1 MVRRAKRITWASWG
15 LTLTLLV
22 GGLVLTVMNRS
33 TVDLGTASLY
43 TIFWLAAVAYSA
55 VGGLIARR
63 QPANPIGWL
72 FCVMALALA
81 ALPFAQEYAI
91 RGRYFS
97 PGSLPA
103 ADWFGFATNWLF
115 LVVLGPIAPVFLLFP
130 NGRVLS
136 PRWRIVVWAAVISW
150 LFLVGEFFAPDVAT
164 GTGGGH
170 LVKYGGAVPNPLGVE
185 ALRGGPG
192 AVGALFAV
200 TLAVSSIGSVVS
212 LIMRLRR
219 AQGVERQQVRW
230 LAYTGAAAVALLP
243 VLPIGVALNEN
254 PILGNLFWFG
264 ITLVLALGIPIA
276 SGIAILKYR
285 LYDLDVVVKKTV
297 VFGALAAFA
306 TIVYLAVVVGIGAA
320 IGNRSN
326 SALTLAAAAIVAM
339 SFQPLR
345 VRARRFADRLVYG
358 ERATPYE
365 VLSEFSD
372 RMSAGYSTDDVLS
385 RMVQIL
391 AQGTGADHAAVW
403 LRVGSQVRP
412 AATWPPEDEEDPA
425 LTPVAVDEIDRM
437 PGAGRSFPVRHQ
449 GELLGALAVTMPPA
463 EPLTPSQERLIADLA
478 SQAGLVLRNVRLIEE
493 LRASRQRLVAAQD
506 EERRRLERNLH
517 DGAQQQFVALGVQLS
532 LAQRLAAKDA
542 PQVAEMLEGL
552 KAQAAEALDDLRD
565 LARGIYPPL
574 LADRGLAEALKAQ
587 GRKSAVPVE
596 VMADGVGRF
605 PQEIEAA
612 VYFSC
617 LEALQNV
624 AKYAGASTAVVR
636 LADTGGELTFEVED
650 DGAGFDASSTG
661 YGTGLQGMAD
671 RLDALGGR
679 LDVRTAEGRGTTI
692 IGVMPVAATSAV
704 GSDEP
709 SRPAPVV

>member
-1 MVRRAKRITWASWG
+1 MRAMRRAKAITWASWG
-15 LTLTLLV
+15 LTLALLV
-22 GGLVLTVMNRS
+22 CGLVLIVMNRS
-33 TVDLGTASLY
+33 TVDFGTASLY
-43 TIFWLAAVAYSA
+43 TVFWLSAVSFSA

-63 QPANPIGWL
+63 HPSNPIGWL
-72 FCVMALALA
+72 FCLMALALA
-81 ALPFAQEYAI
+81 ALPSFQEYAI

-103 ADWFGFATNWLF
+103 SDWFGFANNWLF
-115 LVVLGPIAPVFLLFP
+115 LVVLGAIPLVFLLFP
-130 NGRVLS
+130 NGRALS

-150 LFLVGEFFAPDVAT
+150 VFTLGEFFAPDVAT
-164 GTGGGH
+164 GTGGDR
-170 LVKYGGAVPNPLGVE
+170 LVKYGGAVSNPLGIQ
-185 ALRGGPG
+185 ALKPNGIVGG
-192 AVGALFAV
+192 LFGLV
-200 TLAVSSIGSVVS
+200 LGLASIAAIVS
-212 LIMRLRR
+212 LVVRLRR
-219 AQGVERQQVRW
+219 AEGVERQQVRW
-230 LAYTGAAAVALLP
+230 LAYTGAAAVMLLP
-243 VLPIGVALNEN
+243 VLPFAVSLNGN
-254 PILGNLFWFG
+254 KILSNLFWYG
-264 ITLVLALGIPIA
+264 MTLVLALGIPIA

-306 TIVYLAVVVGIGAA
+306 TLVYLAVVVGIGAA

-326 SALTLAAAAIVAM
+326 SGLTLAAAAIVAI

-345 VRARRFADRLVYG
+345 ARARRFADRLVYG
-358 ERATPYE
+358 HRATPYE

-372 RMSAGYSTDDVLS
+372 RMSAGYSTDDVLP

-391 AQGTGADHAAVW
+391 AQGTGAERAAVW

-412 AATWPPEDEEDPA
+412 AATWPVENGEPILA
-425 LTPVAVDEIDRM
+425 PVVLDDMDRL

-449 GELLGALAVTMPPA
+449 GELLGALAVSMPPN
-463 EPLTPSQERLIADLA
+463 EPLTPSQERLIGDLA

-506 EERRRLERNLH
+506 AERRRLERNLH
-517 DGAQQQFVALGVQLS
+517 DGAQQQFVAIGVQLG

-542 PQVAEMLEGL
+542 PQVAEMLERL
-552 KAQAAEALDDLRD
+552 KTQAAEALDDLRD

-574 LADRGLAEALKAQ
+574 LADQGLAAALKSQA
-587 GRKSAVPVE
+587 RKSAVPVD
-596 VMADGVGRF
+596 VVADGVGRF

-624 AKYAGASTAVVR
+624 AKYAGASSAVVR
-636 LADTGGELTFEVED
+636 LVYAHGELTFEVED
-650 DGAGFDASSTG
+650 DGVGFDSSSTG

-679 LDVRTAEGRGTTI
+679 LDVRSARGSGTTI
-692 IGVMPVAATSAV
+692 TCVVPVEATSA
-704 GSDEP
+704 
-709 SRPAPVV
+709 APD